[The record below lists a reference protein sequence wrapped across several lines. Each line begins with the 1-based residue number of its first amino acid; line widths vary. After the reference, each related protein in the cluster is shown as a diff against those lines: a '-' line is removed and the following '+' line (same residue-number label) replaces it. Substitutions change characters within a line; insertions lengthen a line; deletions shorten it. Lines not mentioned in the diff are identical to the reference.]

1 METQTQGWAGG
12 YAEKRGVSSLP
23 IFIFSFFHF
32 YTFSAP
38 AIMTRSR
45 EPVGK
50 DRGRGRFHRRSRALN
65 RPLPIRPL
73 SVLVQDVN
81 VREVAC
87 ELAVVESV
95 ANDEEIRDPE
105 AHVIEP

>member
-12 YAEKRGVSSLP
+12 YAEKQGVSSLP

-45 EPVGK
+45 EPVGE
-50 DRGRGRFHRRSRALN
+50 DRVVASTVAPALSTA
-65 RPLPIRPL
+65 LSPIRPL

-81 VREVAC
+81 VREVAR